1 MWLLYTKL
9 PRHKIPLRS
18 SDPSVSPSHAPWLSR
33 ALADIRPS
41 PFLWAS
47 AWMSLSMR
55 AEPAR
60 GSICTVRLATGHWK
74 HHKSSENSN
83 FQSKGCAEKLGA
95 SSACFA
101 FISDAFSSVFPG
113 EKKKKKQIQN
123 SAEGNYILG
132 WSKCFVLSW
141 NTLSSLRMQLG
152 LVAESLT
159 NSKLKSW
166 NF

>member
-1 MWLLYTKL
+1 MWLLYTK
-9 PRHKIPLRS
+9 PQRHKIPLCS

-47 AWMSLSMR
+47 AWMSLSI
-55 AEPAR
+55 
-60 GSICTVRLATGHWK
+60 SWTSTWICTVRLTTGHWK

-83 FQSKGCAEKLGA
+83 FQSKSCAEKLGA

-113 EKKKKKQIQN
+113 KKKKQIQN

-132 WSKCFVLSW
+132 WSKCFILSW